1 MKVFLDT
8 NVFIEYIEKRLQF
21 DAVRQIFNLLEDGKL
36 TGIVSS
42 GSLYTIAYIIEQG
55 LKRKGIYN
63 PEKLERTREGMNL
76 VLDLVEVAVMGK
88 NAFRNGINNSSFHDL
103 EDSFQYQCALTAQCD
118 VFITIN
124 IRDFRDVDFAYM
136 NIMTP
141 QEFVDKYLEPAK
153 KLF

>member
-1 MKVFLDT
+1 MRYPFWCL
-8 NVFIEYIEKRLQF
+8 IKR
-21 DAVRQIFNLLEDGKL
+21 VCSKL
-36 TGIVSS
+36 S
-42 GSLYTIAYIIEQG
+42 
-55 LKRKGIYN
+55 
-63 PEKLERTREGMNL
+63 
-76 VLDLVEVAVMGK
+76 
-88 NAFRNGINNSSFHDL
+88 INDL

>member
-1 MKVFLDT
+1 MKVFLDI

-63 PEKLERTREGMNL
+63 PEKLERTREG
-76 VLDLVEVAVMGK
+76 
-88 NAFRNGINNSSFHDL
+88 
-103 EDSFQYQCALTAQCD
+103 T
-118 VFITIN
+118 
-124 IRDFRDVDFAYM
+124 
-136 NIMTP
+136 
-141 QEFVDKYLEPAK
+141 
-153 KLF
+153 

>member
-36 TGIVSS
+36 TGVVSA
-42 GSLYTIAYIIEQG
+42 GSLYTIVYILEQG
-55 LKRKGIYN
+55 LKRKGIHN

-76 VLDLVEVAVMGK
+76 ILDLVEVAVMGK
-88 NAFRNGINNSSFHDL
+88 KMFRDGVNDSSFHDL

-118 VFITIN
+118 VFIT
-124 IRDFRDVDFAYM
+124 
-136 NIMTP
+136 
-141 QEFVDKYLEPAK
+141 
-153 KLF
+153 

>member
-103 EDSFQYQCALTAQCD
+103 EDSFQYQCALTAPNVMFFYNNQ
-118 VFITIN
+118 
-124 IRDFRDVDFAYM
+124 YS
-136 NIMTP
+136 
-141 QEFVDKYLEPAK
+141 
-153 KLF
+153 

>member
-1 MKVFLDT
+1 MKVFLDI

-63 PEKLERTREGMNL
+63 PEKLERTREGTQCWTWL
-76 VLDLVEVAVMGK
+76 KWLLWE